1 MNDEYEKE
9 NDPIISM
16 LREIEPIEYQYS
28 TLGKVMNGYFKTRS
42 IDHLQKNVN
51 KKMHIHEF
59 YDLPKKDNQKKI
71 SNYFDIDFKKIDS
84 YLNEYSIVNSIPNV
98 SKLQK
103 NNIIIDNQNRI
114 KLKKIFQNNN
124 NKRIDF
130 NEFHNSIT
138 ADPGRYYPNYNSI
151 YKNSYHAFF
160 GGANKLNNQ
169 SNIIN
174 EKSNIQKSQKMCKSK
189 STDTLLLTEKDN
201 LIEEISKITNN
212 KEILDQNS
220 KKDNEVNNKNME
232 KNQNSYSESIKSDNL
247 YLPNIQKSKSS
258 RNKNKIRLIKN
269 NSTKNIKRKDASSLD
284 FSKMTGR
291 KDYFLLN
298 YGASYRPNYNYNL
311 PHISTIRM
319 PKETS
324 FRDLKKF
331 LINKFIRNYKLN
343 SDNYMIMEINKKYN
357 AHN

>member
-1 MNDEYEKE
+1 
-9 NDPIISM
+9 
-16 LREIEPIEYQYS
+16 
-28 TLGKVMNGYFKTRS
+28 
-42 IDHLQKNVN
+42 
-51 KKMHIHEF
+51 
-59 YDLPKKDNQKKI
+59 
-71 SNYFDIDFKKIDS
+71 
-84 YLNEYSIVNSIPNV
+84 
-98 SKLQK
+98 
-103 NNIIIDNQNRI
+103 
-114 KLKKIFQNNN
+114 
-124 NKRIDF
+124 
-130 NEFHNSIT
+130 
-138 ADPGRYYPNYNSI
+138 
-151 YKNSYHAFF
+151 
-160 GGANKLNNQ
+160 
-169 SNIIN
+169 
-174 EKSNIQKSQKMCKSK
+174 MCKSK

-201 LIEEISKITNN
+201 LIEEISKINNN
-212 KEILDQNS
+212 KEILEQNS

-247 YLPNIQKSKSS
+247 YLPNVQKSS

-298 YGASYRPNYNYNL
+298 YGASYRANYNYNL

>member
-1 MNDEYEKE
+1 
-9 NDPIISM
+9 
-16 LREIEPIEYQYS
+16 
-28 TLGKVMNGYFKTRS
+28 
-42 IDHLQKNVN
+42 
-51 KKMHIHEF
+51 
-59 YDLPKKDNQKKI
+59 
-71 SNYFDIDFKKIDS
+71 
-84 YLNEYSIVNSIPNV
+84 
-98 SKLQK
+98 
-103 NNIIIDNQNRI
+103 
-114 KLKKIFQNNN
+114 
-124 NKRIDF
+124 
-130 NEFHNSIT
+130 
-138 ADPGRYYPNYNSI
+138 
-151 YKNSYHAFF
+151 
-160 GGANKLNNQ
+160 
-169 SNIIN
+169 
-174 EKSNIQKSQKMCKSK
+174 
-189 STDTLLLTEKDN
+189 
-201 LIEEISKITNN
+201 
-212 KEILDQNS
+212 
-220 KKDNEVNNKNME
+220 ME

>member
-138 ADPGRYYPNYNSI
+138 ADPGRYYPNYN
-151 YKNSYHAFF
+151 
-160 GGANKLNNQ
+160 
-169 SNIIN
+169 
-174 EKSNIQKSQKMCKSK
+174 
-189 STDTLLLTEKDN
+189 
-201 LIEEISKITNN
+201 
-212 KEILDQNS
+212 
-220 KKDNEVNNKNME
+220 
-232 KNQNSYSESIKSDNL
+232 
-247 YLPNIQKSKSS
+247 
-258 RNKNKIRLIKN
+258 
-269 NSTKNIKRKDASSLD
+269 
-284 FSKMTGR
+284 
-291 KDYFLLN
+291 
-298 YGASYRPNYNYNL
+298 
-311 PHISTIRM
+311 
-319 PKETS
+319 
-324 FRDLKKF
+324 
-331 LINKFIRNYKLN
+331 
-343 SDNYMIMEINKKYN
+343 
-357 AHN
+357 